1 MKRILFRCDRR
12 IPEEQAAELFSALG
26 WFSGEYPK
34 ELAAS
39 LRQAHRLVTAWD
51 GPRLAGL
58 CSTLAD
64 GVMTVYVNYLL
75 LLPAYRGKGLGRM
88 LLRLT
93 LMPYQE
99 YRRFLLMSDEGVT
112 GFYEKFGFS
121 VDSGSFP
128 MVLVRR

>member
-1 MKRILFRCDRR
+1 
-12 IPEEQAAELFSALG
+12 
-26 WFSGEYPK
+26 
-34 ELAAS
+34 
-39 LRQAHRLVTAWD
+39 
-51 GPRLAGL
+51 
-58 CSTLAD
+58 
-64 GVMTVYVNYLL
+64 MTVYVNYLL
-75 LLPAYRGKGLGRM
+75 LLPAYQGKGLGRM